1 MQDISF
7 RENTQLIIIIFLKLK
22 RELEQQSQRFASM
35 EEKMRNVSIIGYS
48 SAHKLLIFRF

>member
-22 RELEQQSQRFASM
+22 RELEQQSQRLASM

-48 SAHKLLIFRF
+48 SAQKLLIFRF